1 MKILLSLLM
10 SVCCTEL
17 FGQNY
22 VEYQKTFN
30 RIDNDILSN
39 NLSIASK
46 RLDTIY
52 HSFDFIY
59 AKHCIK
65 ALQISCLQNDT
76 SDVDKWLKKC
86 FIQGVPFWI
95 IRNNEITSKV
105 FQYPQTKNT
114 LLSYDSLRTIYN
126 SSLNIQISRTID
138 SLYVLDQ
145 KYTNKVNNGFIL
157 FRHTIYGILWLNN
170 NRRQFNV
177 IKDIIDQYGF
187 PGEKLIGLS
196 QYYQDSIEAKKD
208 VLFYGPSIDD
218 YRAYIMLI
226 HYFSSPRDDINEA
239 LITSVRQGFLPAYQY
254 GAINDFNVLYG
265 KKKNSSE
272 FYNVW
277 HDDPNIENNPQ
288 INSRRQLIGL
298 SPILEQNRN
307 NQISTDRRKSKTINS
322 EIILE

>member
-1 MKILLSLLM
+1 MSL
-10 SVCCTEL
+10 CYTEL

-95 IRNNEITSKV
+95 IGNNEITSKV
-105 FQYPQTKNT
+105 FHYPHTKNT

-126 SSLNIQISRTID
+126 SSLNIEISRIID

-157 FRHTIYGILWLNN
+157 LRHTIYGIQWLQN

-177 IKDIIDQYGF
+177 IKGIIDQYGF

-196 QYYQDSIEAKKD
+196 PYYQDSIEAQKD
-208 VLFYGPSIDD
+208 VLFYGPSIDE
-218 YRAYIMLI
+218 YRTYIMLI
-226 HYFSSPRDDINEA
+226 HYFSSPREDINEA
-239 LITSVRQGFLPAYQY
+239 LITSVRQGFIPAYQY